1 MNENPT
7 RRRKH
12 GARLYNVLFPAW
24 MFYLFPTCLWL
35 VILPANFAI
44 DSLVLYLAMRRLGI
58 TGRQEIWRK
67 SILRIWA
74 IGFLS
79 DFLGAL
85 LTLGLMLLIDAFHLT
100 WDVYL
105 FPGTTLLAIP
115 GVVLS
120 GVLIYLLD
128 RRYAFVKCLSDERQ
142 IHELS
147 LALAFFT
154 APYAMLIP
162 LYG

>member
-1 MNENPT
+1 MNANPT

-12 GARLYNVLFPAW
+12 GARLYNVLFPVW

-44 DSLVLYLAMRRLGI
+44 DSLVLYLAMRQLGI
-58 TGRQEIWRK
+58 TERREIWRK
-67 SILRIWA
+67 SIFRIWA
-74 IGFLS
+74 VGFLS

-85 LTLGLMLLIDAFHLT
+85 LTLGLMLLIDAAHLS

-115 GVVLS
+115 GVILS
-120 GVLIYLLD
+120 GVLIYVLNK
-128 RRYAFVKCLSDERQ
+128 RYAFVKCMSDERQ
-142 IHELS
+142 LHKLS

>member
-1 MNENPT
+1 MNDSST

-12 GARLYNVLFPAW
+12 GARLYNVLFPMW
-24 MFYLFPTCLWL
+24 MFYLFPTWLWL

-44 DSLVLYLAMRRLGI
+44 DSLVLCLAMRRLGI
-58 TGRQEIWRK
+58 AGRREIWRK
-67 SILRIWA
+67 SIFRIWA
-74 IGFLS
+74 VGFLS

-85 LTLGLMLLIDAFHLT
+85 LTLGLMLMIDAAHLS

-120 GVLIYLLD
+120 GALIYVLNK
-128 RRYAFVKCLSDERQ
+128 RYAFVKCMSDERQ
-142 IHELS
+142 IHKLS
-147 LALAFFT
+147 LALAVFT

>member
-1 MNENPT
+1 MHENSA
-7 RRRKH
+7 RRQKH
-12 GARLYNVLFPAW
+12 GVRLYNVLFPVW
-24 MFYLFPTCLWL
+24 MFYLFPSWLWL
-35 VILPANFAI
+35 IILPANFAV
-44 DSLVLYLAMRRLGI
+44 DSLVLCLAMRRLGI
-58 TGRQEIWRK
+58 AGQREIWRK

-74 IGFLS
+74 VGFLS

-100 WDVYL
+100 WDIYL

-115 GVVLS
+115 GVMLS
-120 GVLIYLLD
+120 GVLIYRLD
-128 RRYAFVKCLSDERQ
+128 RRYAFAKCLSDERQ
-142 IHELS
+142 IHRLS

>member
-1 MNENPT
+1 MHDNSAH
-7 RRRKH
+7 RRKH
-12 GARLYNVLFPAW
+12 GIRLYNVLFPAW
-24 MFYLFPTCLWL
+24 MFYLFPSWLWL
-35 VILPANFAI
+35 FILPANFAV
-44 DSLVLYLAMRRLGI
+44 DSLVLCLAMRRLGI
-58 TGRQEIWRK
+58 AGRREIWRK

-74 IGFLS
+74 FGFLS

-85 LTLGLMLLIDAFHLT
+85 LTLGLMLTIDAFHLT
-100 WDVYL
+100 WDIYL

-128 RRYAFVKCLSDERQ
+128 RRYAFAKCLSDERQ

>member
-1 MNENPT
+1 M
-7 RRRKH
+7 
-12 GARLYNVLFPAW
+12 
-24 MFYLFPTCLWL
+24 
-35 VILPANFAI
+35 I
-44 DSLVLYLAMRRLGI
+44 
-58 TGRQEIWRK
+58 
-67 SILRIWA
+67 SI
-74 IGFLS
+74 
-79 DFLGAL
+79 
-85 LTLGLMLLIDAFHLT
+85 T
-100 WDVYL
+100 WDIYL

-120 GVLIYLLD
+120 GVLIYRLD

>member
-1 MNENPT
+1 MHDNSA

-12 GARLYNVLFPAW
+12 GIRLYNVLFPAW
-24 MFYLFPTCLWL
+24 MFYLFPSWLWL
-35 VILPANFAI
+35 FILPANFAV
-44 DSLVLYLAMRRLGI
+44 DSLVLCLAMRRLGI
-58 TGRQEIWRK
+58 AGRREIWRK

-74 IGFLS
+74 FGFLS

-85 LTLGLMLLIDAFHLT
+85 LTLGLMLLIDAFHLS
-100 WDVYL
+100 WDIYL

-128 RRYAFVKCLSDERQ
+128 RRYAFAKCLSDERQ

>member
-1 MNENPT
+1 MHDNSAH
-7 RRRKH
+7 RRKH
-12 GARLYNVLFPAW
+12 GIRLYNVLFPAW
-24 MFYLFPTCLWL
+24 MFYLFPSWLWL
-35 VILPANFAI
+35 FILPANFAV
-44 DSLVLYLAMRRLGI
+44 DSLVLCLAMRRLGI
-58 TGRQEIWRK
+58 AGRREIWGK
-67 SILRIWA
+67 SIIRIWA
-74 IGFLS
+74 FGFLS

-85 LTLGLMLLIDAFHLT
+85 LTLGLMLLIDAFHLS
-100 WDVYL
+100 WDIYL

-128 RRYAFVKCLSDERQ
+128 RRYAFAKCLSDERQ

>member
-1 MNENPT
+1 MNDNST
-7 RRRKH
+7 HCRKH
-12 GARLYNVLFPAW
+12 GVRLYNILFPAW
-24 MFYLFPTCLWL
+24 MFYLFPSWLWL

-44 DSLVLYLAMRRLGI
+44 DSLVLCLAMRRLGI
-58 TGRQEIWRK
+58 TEQREIWRK
-67 SILRIWA
+67 SIIRIWGV
-74 IGFLS
+74 GFLS
-79 DFLGAL
+79 DFAGAL
-85 LTLGLMLLIDAFHLT
+85 LTLGFMLIIDAFHLS

-128 RRYAFVKCLSDERQ
+128 RRYAFVKCMSDERH

>member
-1 MNENPT
+1 MNDNST

-12 GARLYNVLFPAW
+12 GVRLYNVLFPMW
-24 MFYLFPTCLWL
+24 MFYLFPTWLWL

-44 DSLVLYLAMRRLGI
+44 DSLVLCLAMRKLEI
-58 TGRQEIWRK
+58 SGRREIWRK
-67 SILRIWA
+67 SIFRIWA
-74 IGFLS
+74 FGFLS

-85 LTLGLMLLIDAFHLT
+85 LTLGLMLMIDAAHLS

-120 GVLIYLLD
+120 GALIYMLNK
-128 RRYAFVKCLSDERQ
+128 RYAFVKCMSDERQ
-142 IHELS
+142 VHKLS
-147 LALAFFT
+147 LALAVFT

>member
-1 MNENPT
+1 MHENSA
-7 RRRKH
+7 RRQKH
-12 GARLYNVLFPAW
+12 GVRLYNVLFPVW
-24 MFYLFPTCLWL
+24 MFYLFPSWLWL
-35 VILPANFAI
+35 VILPANFAV
-44 DSLVLYLAMRRLGI
+44 DSLVLRLAMRRLGI
-58 TGRQEIWRK
+58 AEQREIWRK

-74 IGFLS
+74 VGFLS

-100 WDVYL
+100 WDIYL

-115 GVVLS
+115 GVMLS
-120 GVLIYLLD
+120 GVLIYRLD
-128 RRYAFVKCLSDERQ
+128 RRYAFAKCLSDGRQ
-142 IHELS
+142 IHRLS

>member
-1 MNENPT
+1 MHENSA
-7 RRRKH
+7 RRQKH
-12 GARLYNVLFPAW
+12 GVRLYNVLFPVW
-24 MFYLFPTCLWL
+24 MFYLFPSWLWL
-35 VILPANFAI
+35 VILPANFAV
-44 DSLVLYLAMRRLGI
+44 DSLVLCLAMRRLGI
-58 TGRQEIWRK
+58 AGQREIWRK
-67 SILRIWA
+67 SIPRIWGV
-74 IGFLS
+74 GFLS

-100 WDVYL
+100 WDIYL

-115 GVVLS
+115 GVMLS
-120 GVLIYLLD
+120 GVLIYRLD
-128 RRYAFVKCLSDERQ
+128 RRYAFAKCLSDERQ
-142 IHELS
+142 IHRLS

>member
-1 MNENPT
+1 MHDNSA

-12 GARLYNVLFPAW
+12 GIRLYNVLFPAW
-24 MFYLFPTCLWL
+24 MFSLFPSWLWL
-35 VILPANFAI
+35 VILPANFAV
-44 DSLVLYLAMRRLGI
+44 DSLVLCLAMRRLGI
-58 TGRQEIWRK
+58 AGRREIWGK
-67 SILRIWA
+67 SIIRIWA
-74 IGFLS
+74 FGFLS

-85 LTLGLMLLIDAFHLT
+85 LTLGLMLLIDAFHLS
-100 WDVYL
+100 WDIYL

-128 RRYAFVKCLSDERQ
+128 RRYAFAKCLSDERQ

>member
-1 MNENPT
+1 MHENSA
-7 RRRKH
+7 RRQKH
-12 GARLYNVLFPAW
+12 GVRLYNVLFPAW
-24 MFYLFPTCLWL
+24 MFYLFPSWLWL
-35 VILPANFAI
+35 VILPANFAV
-44 DSLVLYLAMRRLGI
+44 DSLVLCLAMRRLGI
-58 TGRQEIWRK
+58 AEQREIWRK

-74 IGFLS
+74 VGFLS

-100 WDVYL
+100 WDIYL
-105 FPGTTLLAIP
+105 FPGTTLLAVP
-115 GVVLS
+115 GVILS
-120 GVLIYLLD
+120 GVLIYRLD
-128 RRYAFVKCLSDERQ
+128 RRYAFAKCLSDERQ
-142 IHELS
+142 IHRLS

>member
-1 MNENPT
+1 M
-7 RRRKH
+7 
-12 GARLYNVLFPAW
+12 
-24 MFYLFPTCLWL
+24 
-35 VILPANFAI
+35 
-44 DSLVLYLAMRRLGI
+44 
-58 TGRQEIWRK
+58 
-67 SILRIWA
+67 
-74 IGFLS
+74 
-79 DFLGAL
+79 
-85 LTLGLMLLIDAFHLT
+85 
-100 WDVYL
+100 
-105 FPGTTLLAIP
+105 LLAIP

-128 RRYAFVKCLSDERQ
+128 RRYAFAKCLSNERQ